1 MMDIIKP
8 TVIAIS
14 GASGAGKT
22 TLIKALGEKLDCPTK
37 YFDDYVDGNTYP
49 KDMAMWLKQGCDV
62 SQIRTPKFSQAIKNI
77 NTASGMIF
85 IEEPFG
91 RQRPAMKPIIDKV
104 ILLDQSLELC
114 LNRITD
120 RFNNRQL
127 DRKISNKGQDP
138 LAAYMTKYHDH
149 LNEIYRQCVDQ
160 VRGNCDLVISQ
171 RLPIPILTEYIF
183 QWFQT
188 QHLINN

>member
-1 MMDIIKP
+1 MMDMRKP
-8 TVIAIS
+8 VVITIS

-22 TLIKALGEKLDCPTK
+22 TLIKALARKLNCPTQ
-37 YFDDYVDGNTYP
+37 YFDDYVDENTYP

-62 SQIRTPKFSQAIKNI
+62 SQIRTQKFTQAIKNI
-77 NTASGMIF
+77 NTASGLIL

-91 RQRPAMKPIIDKV
+91 RQRPVMKPIIDKV

-114 LNRITD
+114 LNRISA
-120 RFNNRQL
+120 RFNSRQL
-127 DRKISNKGQDP
+127 NTKKSNKDQDP

-149 LNEIYRQCVDQ
+149 LNEIYRQCVEQ
-160 VRGNCDLVISQ
+160 VRGNCDLVISESM
-171 RLPIPILTEYIF
+171 PIPILTEYVY
-183 QWFQT
+183 QWIQT